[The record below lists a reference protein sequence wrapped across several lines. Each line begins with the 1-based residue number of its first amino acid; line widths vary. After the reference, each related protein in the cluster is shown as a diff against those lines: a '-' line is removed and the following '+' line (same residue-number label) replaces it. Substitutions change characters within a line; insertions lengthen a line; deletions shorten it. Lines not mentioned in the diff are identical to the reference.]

1 VDKKTLTIVLCQTRE
16 SEYTYNSLV
25 DKVLVPM
32 QSDLAF
38 CGSAAG
44 LSGDPILENAILSWN
59 FPEPEDWS
67 AACDLVSS
75 NGSDWRDLCQY
86 GDAFLGGAGYK
97 STVGSG
103 LIIMYWREI
112 LRRNIDAQILAKYEW
127 FIITRSD
134 FNWVIKH
141 PTWDQLDPSKIY
153 FLNGEQNGG
162 VSDRHIIFNTKVAEK
177 VFSIADLI
185 FHKSNEFSKYL
196 DKQSV
201 SELNPEQYLALALN
215 LAGLG
220 DQVEFIPYLG
230 YAIRHETTQTRWSKG
245 EYSRRFGYYVKYP
258 AELRSCNFYKY
269 ILFNDRDWAQMLA
282 NKLGFVLRSRIVIA
296 SALDSL
302 SQFKKMITRG
312 IKRKL
317 TSGHFRD

>member
-1 VDKKTLTIVLCQTRE
+1 
-16 SEYTYNSLV
+16 
-25 DKVLVPM
+25 M

-38 CGSAAG
+38 CGSATG
-44 LSGDPILENAILSWN
+44 LSNDPILENAILSWN
-59 FPEPEDWS
+59 FSEPEDWS
-67 AACDLVSS
+67 TACDLVSS

-86 GDAFLGGAGYK
+86 GDAFLGGSGYK

-112 LRRNIDAQILAKYEW
+112 LRRNIDAKILEKYEW

-134 FNWVIKH
+134 FNWVINH
-141 PTWDQLDPSKIY
+141 PTWNQLDPSKIY

-177 VFSIADLI
+177 VLSIADLI

-201 SELNPEQYLALALN
+201 SELNPEQYLALALD

-220 DQVEFIPYLG
+220 NQVEFIPYLG
-230 YAIRHETTQTRWSKG
+230 YAIRHETTETRWSTG

-258 AELRSCNFYKY
+258 AELRSCNFYKIV
-269 ILFNDRDWAQMLA
+269 ILGKRDWTQILA
-282 NKLGFVLRSRIVIA
+282 NKLGFGIRLRIAIAYTIDHLTQLYKKLSRVL
-296 SALDSL
+296 
-302 SQFKKMITRG
+302 KKIL
-312 IKRKL
+312 KSSHLK
-317 TSGHFRD
+317 